1 MAVFGNLFFNRTL
14 KQFLACK
21 DLESTS
27 GQALIEKLRASTKD
41 SLDRILEVI
50 PTTKKPHSDVLKE
63 LCSNVM
69 NNGTEDLFL
78 DNLQNDHT
86 NIRVTTKNI
95 LGQSQQINPTKLF
108 KRLHDSEDSSRT
120 EIIDILELQQK
131 NLKPELYV
139 RNALKMEKS
148 YAERL
153 FAIAQANAERIN
165 MSALNID
172 VKSLDNPNIKI
183 MLIRFLAVVNQP
195 EAATLIM
202 QFLTDKSKLIVMET
216 LKKLKQMSVEYDPS
230 PIVRI
235 IPQLREEDVVS
246 AFEILQQKSTADSLP
261 TLTVLMTGKNEKLR
275 QQAIQVVLQHVDV
288 QSLERLLLSLEKHEW
303 WGKEQAIN
311 GLLDTGD
318 QKLFST
324 AAELVKHPNEFV
336 KNTAEQLS
344 SNSSTSS
351 GDIESLSKSLFHDDW
366 QVRERAIKNIG
377 LSGNKLALPMLNKVI
392 ATKPESSIAVLK
404 AVANLGFSKGLE
416 ITSKC
421 LAKKEAAI
429 QREALVTTSKIVN
442 ERHAEKVRDA
452 IVKMVPNLQA
462 TVRDT
467 ALEVI
472 NEITGNFNLTSLDLD
487 EDEVFETRLIK
498 IEQNKDKQTQPT
510 PDITAQAQDVVA
522 KTEVVSFQQIDE
534 LKKDDYWMDRYR
546 VNREIGRGAMGRVLL
561 VNDETVGEN
570 LILKFM
576 HPELTAD
583 EKARERFIRELKYA
597 RKISHK
603 NVIRIHDFLVE
614 DGVSAISMEYFL
626 SQGLDYVIKQK
637 LLTSTE
643 MSLDILYQVSDGMWA
658 AHEQGVIHRDLKPSN
673 VLVDNDNHAK
683 VVDFGIAA
691 VNSETDATL
700 TQTGMIIGTPAYLS
714 PERAKGLE
722 ADHRS
727 DIYALG
733 IIAYNMFNGGLP
745 YKGEPMSLLF
755 QHIEGKATPLFDL
768 DKGISKDVSLLV
780 QKMMH
785 VDIEKRYQTMKD
797 VRESIGKLMKI

>member
-27 GQALIEKLRASTKD
+27 GKALIEKLRASAKD

-50 PTTKKPHSDVLKE
+50 PSTKKPHSDVLKDI
-63 LCSNVM
+63 CSNVM
-69 NNGTEDLFL
+69 NDGKEDLFL

-86 NIRVTTKNI
+86 NIRTTTKNL
-95 LGQSQQINPTKLF
+95 LGQSLQINPTKLF
-108 KRLHDSEDSSRT
+108 KRLHDAEDRSRT

-131 NLKPELYV
+131 NLQPELYV
-139 RNALKMEKS
+139 KNALKMETS

-153 FAIAQANAERIN
+153 FSIAHANVERTD
-165 MSALNID
+165 MSVLNID

-183 MLIRFLAVVNQP
+183 MLINFLAEVNQP
-195 EAATLIM
+195 KAATIIM
-202 QFLTDKSKLIVMET
+202 QFLTDKSKLIVMEA
-216 LKKLKQMSVEYDPS
+216 LLKLKQMSVEYDPS
-230 PIVRI
+230 PIIRI
-235 IPQLREEDVVS
+235 ISQLRNEDVVL
-246 AFEILQQKSTADSLP
+246 AFEILQQKSSAASLP
-261 TLTVLMTGKNEKLR
+261 ALTILMTGKNEKLR
-275 QQAIQVVLQHVDV
+275 QQAIQVVLHHVDV
-288 QSLERLLLSLEKHEW
+288 QSLEQLLLSLDKHEW

-311 GLLDTGD
+311 GLLDKGN
-318 QKLFST
+318 QHLFS
-324 AAELVKHPNEFV
+324 AAAKLVKHPNEFV

-344 SNSSTSS
+344 SNSPDSS

-366 QVRERAIKNIG
+366 QVRERAINKIG
-377 LSGNKLALPMLNKVI
+377 LSGNKLALPLLKKVI
-392 ATKPESSIAVLK
+392 AIKPESSVAVLK
-404 AVANLGFSKGLE
+404 AVGTLGFTKGLV

-429 QREALVTTSKIVN
+429 QREALITTSKIVN
-442 ERHAEKVRDA
+442 QQHAEKVRDA
-452 IVKMVPNLQA
+452 IVKMVPKLQA

-467 ALEVI
+467 ALEVV
-472 NEITGNFNLTSLDLD
+472 NEITENFNLASLDLD
-487 EDEVFETRLIK
+487 EEELFETRLIK
-498 IEQNKDKQTQPT
+498 IEQNKDKQTQTT
-510 PDITAQAQDVVA
+510 PDISDQAQVVEEG
-522 KTEVVSFQQIDE
+522 KTEVANYQQIDE
-534 LKKDDYWMDRYR
+534 LKKGDYWMDRYL
-546 VNREIGRGAMGRVLL
+546 VKREIGRGAMGRVLL
-561 VNDETVGEN
+561 VKDETVGEN

-603 NVIRIHDFLVE
+603 NVIRIHDFLAK
-614 DGVSAISMEYFL
+614 DGISAISMEYFR
-626 SQGLDYVIKQK
+626 SQGLDYVIKK
-637 LLTSTE
+637 NLLTSTE
-643 MSLDILYQVSDGMWA
+643 MSLDILYQVSNGMWA

-673 VLVDNDNHAK
+673 ILVDTENHAK

-755 QHIEGKATPLFDL
+755 QHIEGNATPLDEL
-768 DKGISKDVSLLV
+768 DKGISKDISLLV
-780 QKMMH
+780 QKLMH
-785 VDIEKRYQTMKD
+785 VDIDKRFQTMKE
-797 VRESIGKLMKI
+797 VRDAIKEIM